1 MFTVD
6 LSAVAVVAVGMLV
19 LLGLSVMIGIIESRA
34 LRQSWQ
40 RIADARRDITDRRRA
55 LEERERDQSDRER
68 ALRAREQRGITLD
81 HPDDGPAPEP
91 PPQSSDTD

>member
-6 LSAVAVVAVGMLV
+6 LSSVAVVAVGMLV
-19 LLGLSVMIGIIESRA
+19 LLGLSVMIGVVESRA

-68 ALRAREQRGITLD
+68 SLRAREQRGITLD
-81 HPDDGPAPEP
+81 RPDDGPAPEP
-91 PPQSSDTD
+91 PPRSGDTN